1 MIHLSEIIK
10 NRRKLLK
17 VTQEELS
24 QQSEVSLRTLKQIE
38 LGYGNPTISTLEKI
52 TEILGLEIEI
62 NIKKMK

>member
-62 NIKKMK
+62 NVKKMK